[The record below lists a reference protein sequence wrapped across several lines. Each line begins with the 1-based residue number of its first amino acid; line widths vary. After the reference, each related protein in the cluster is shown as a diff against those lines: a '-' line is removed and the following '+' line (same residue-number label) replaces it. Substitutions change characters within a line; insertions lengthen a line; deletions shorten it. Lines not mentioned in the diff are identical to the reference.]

1 MKTGIHP
8 KYQKTRITCVCGNI
22 LETFSTR
29 GDFSVEVCAQCH
41 PFFTGKVKL
50 LDVAGRVEKYQKKED
65 NAAKVQAEFKARDE
79 ARVVAEMAKKAKRRA
94 ASKSA
99 EPKPETGS
107 TPAGDAS
114 KN

>member
-8 KYQKTRITCVCGNI
+8 KYQKARITCVCGNV

-29 GDFSVEVCAQCH
+29 GDFSVDVCALCH

-65 NAAKVQAEFKARDE
+65 NAAKVQAEFKAREE
-79 ARVVAEMAKKAKRRA
+79 ARAVAEMAKKAKRRA
-94 ASKSA
+94 ALKSSSK
-99 EPKPETGS
+99 KPETGS
-107 TPAGDAS
+107 GSAGDATQ
-114 KN
+114 N